1 MESNTAIKINT
12 FRRLRFSVGDKSINE
27 GINNSKK
34 TWAFLAYTMIYRNKF
49 ITQNDII
56 EALWVN
62 EIGSPYNSLKT
73 FGISF

>member
-1 MESNTAIKINT
+1 
-12 FRRLRFSVGDKSINE
+12 
-27 GINNSKK
+27 
-34 TWAFLAYTMIYRNKF
+34 MIYRNKF

-73 FGISF
+73 LYIVLGLQLGKWYFKR